1 MNYAL
6 NSNSERKRAYPYLQE
21 YAPNVKLMT
30 LRIYTALGV
39 SQTPIIILFKR
50 RKKIE
55 NCT

>member
-1 MNYAL
+1 K
-6 NSNSERKRAYPYLQE
+6 SERKRAYPYLQE

-30 LRIYTALGV
+30 LRIYTAFGV
-39 SQTPIIILFKR
+39 LQTPIIILFKR